1 MKDSS
6 QPPNQAPT
14 EEEVIL
20 TLGYASFEAQ
30 ETEATLHLAMSV
42 ILKLSIA
49 ESIEHLKLIYSKKTL
64 GQLLTL
70 VRKEIGIDPSFDTFI
85 TDYIEQRNFI
95 IHNISRCSGFS
106 LFTDDGRQKLMNFL
120 TRFRYINR
128 KVKMTFVALTE
139 AWLEILSP
147 GVKHDEKFKDFYG
160 SDLYK
165 EIQHDFIPELGRIFG
180 QKNLNSST

>member
-6 QPPNQAPT
+6 QPTNQAPT

-139 AWLEILSP
+139 AWLEIL
-147 GVKHDEKFKDFYG
+147 F
-160 SDLYK
+160 
-165 EIQHDFIPELGRIFG
+165 QELNMT
-180 QKNLNSST
+180 KNLKTSMDLICIRRSSMTSFRSLEEYLVRKT